1 MPQTTP
7 DWVLAVTALAICG
20 VFSVAIA
27 AWLVRELGR
36 AALERSAQED
46 VPQVLAALGALLDK
60 LSLLLPW
67 SRRDRRS
74 LPAVPAGDAASRNT
88 EAAED
93 LLEGGAR

>member
-7 DWVLAVTALAICG
+7 DWVLAVATLAICG

-74 LPAVPAGDAASRNT
+74 LPTVPAVDAANHHT
-88 EAAED
+88 EAAKG
-93 LLEGGAR
+93 LPEGEAR